1 MGTCKTKATQAD
13 LGIFRHILA
22 YFAITRDIKELIRH
36 IRTYSEPCVIMVYLE
51 PSHIQY
57 QKHIQNLVK
66 DNN

>member
-1 MGTCKTKATQAD
+1 MGTCERKDDQAD

-22 YFAITRDIKELIRH
+22 YSAITRDIKELIRY
-36 IRTYSEPCVIMVYLE
+36 ITTYSEFYVTMVYSE
-51 PSHIQY
+51 TSHIQY